1 MPYYNYKTKDKSGK
15 ILKNQTFAANR
26 QELIKLLHKENLTI
40 LTLEETVA
48 TEEKFRRKLHK
59 KIKIADLAF
68 FAKELAVLLE
78 NGVPLIEAFDVTLK
92 QIESAG
98 LLKVITQIKKDVE
111 GGLSFK
117 DAIAKHKNAFGN
129 IWQDLIGAGELSG
142 QLPYIM
148 RQIVSFLE
156 ARIQMRK
163 KVMNALTYPA
173 LLFILAVCAIFVFVF
188 KIIPIFEG
196 IFDSFGS
203 QLPALTMA
211 VINLSKVLRQ
221 YFWIVLI
228 ALAVIIFAGKKF
240 LSTIYGKRMYE
251 SVLFNTPVAGGF
263 ALSLSIERF
272 TSTLGVLVKSGI
284 PIVKALEISA
294 KASQSVLL
302 SERLDDARGKVM
314 GGLPLS
320 EGLRQTGLFSPI
332 VVQLI
337 LVAEKTGN
345 FSGMLEEISKYYND
359 NIDTFVSRFTA
370 LLEPMVLIFMA
381 AIIGTLVIAMF
392 LPIFKI
398 ANLG

>member
-1 MPYYNYKTKDKSGK
+1 MPYYTYKVKDKGGK
-15 ILKNQTFAANR
+15 VTQNQTFSQNR
-26 QELIKLLHKENLTI
+26 QELIKLLHKDELLI
-40 LTLEETVA
+40 LSLEETVA

-59 KIKIADLAF
+59 KIKHSDLAF

-78 NGVPLIEAFDVTLK
+78 NGVPLIEAFEVTLK
-92 QIESAG
+92 QIESQG
-98 LLKVITQIKKDVE
+98 LLKIVTQVRKDVE

-117 DAIAKHKNAFGN
+117 DAISKHRKVFGN
-129 IWQDLIGAGELSG
+129 LWQDLIGAGELSG

-148 RQIVSFLE
+148 RQLESFIE
-156 ARIQMRK
+156 AQIQIRK
-163 KVMNALTYPA
+163 KVMNALLYPS
-173 LLFILAVCAIFVFVF
+173 LLLVLAVAAVFVFVF
-188 KIIPIFEG
+188 KVIPIFEG

-203 QLPALTMA
+203 ELPALTLS
-211 VINLSKVLRQ
+211 VIKLSSILRS
-221 YFWIVLI
+221 YFWVVLVIFVALIVSI
-228 ALAVIIFAGKKF
+228 KKFISTTAGKR
-240 LSTIYGKRMYE
+240 IYEKI
-251 SVLFNTPVAGGF
+251 LFSTPVMGGF

-272 TSTLGVLVKSGI
+272 TSTLGVLVRSGI
-284 PIVKALEISA
+284 PIVKALEISGM
-294 KASQSVLL
+294 ASQSVMLGDRI
-302 SERLDDARGKVM
+302 EEARVKVM

-370 LLEPMVLIFMA
+370 LLEPLVLILMA
-381 AIIGTLVIAMF
+381 AVIGTLVIAMF

-398 ANLG
+398 ANL